1 MHSLSRRDVLRLSTG
16 LALSFLVPGLDLRAA
31 QKRGAERPRSLITL
45 WCQGGP
51 SQLET
56 WDPHPGTKIGGP
68 TKAIGTN
75 VKGLQI
81 AEHYPMMAEHMDSV
95 CVLRSLVSKEGDH
108 ERATYMGKTGFRP
121 DPTIKHPSL
130 GAILANQYETDRAA
144 LMADTSL
151 STAERKKK
159 QAELRLDVDI
169 PVQASILPGE
179 WPSRGGYL
187 GDQFDPFKIFDPK
200 QSLHNM
206 EAAVKDDRQT
216 RRLASLDV
224 VEQAFAA
231 RRRQSEKTLHQE
243 TVRRALTMM
252 SSSQL
257 KAFKI
262 ETEPQAIRDAYGDTP
277 FGQGCLV
284 ARRLV
289 EEGVR
294 AVEVTLEGFDTHADN
309 FTGHINRGKT
319 LDPAFAA
326 LMTDLK
332 QRDLLASTV
341 VLCIGEFG
349 RTPSINPLQGR
360 DHWPNGFS
368 AVLAGGGFK
377 SGVVIGETDPTGK
390 EKNPKA
396 PINTEDLY
404 ATVLTRLGVD
414 CRAEHLTPI
423 GRPMRFSDGN
433 PLERLLA

>member
-1 MHSLSRRDVLRLSTG
+1 
-16 LALSFLVPGLDLRAA
+16 
-31 QKRGAERPRSLITL
+31 
-45 WCQGGP
+45 
-51 SQLET
+51 
-56 WDPHPGTKIGGP
+56 
-68 TKAIGTN
+68 
-75 VKGLQI
+75 
-81 AEHYPMMAEHMDSV
+81 
-95 CVLRSLVSKEGDH
+95 
-108 ERATYMGKTGFRP
+108 MGKTGFRP
-121 DPTIKHPSL
+121 DPTITHPSL
-130 GAILANQYETDRAA
+130 GAIIASQYEADRAA
-144 LMADTSL
+144 LIGDKSL
-151 STAERKKK
+151 STADRQKKL
-159 QAELRLDVDI
+159 AALRLDVDI
-169 PVQASILPGE
+169 PVHASIVPTQ

-187 GDQFDPFKIFDPK
+187 GDQFDAFKIFDPK

-231 RRRQSEKTLHQE
+231 RRKQAEKTLHQE

-262 ETEPQAIRDAYGDTP
+262 ETEPQEIRDAYGDTP

-294 AVEVTLEGFDTHADN
+294 AVEITLDGFDTHADN

-332 QRDLLASTV
+332 ERDLLASTI

-349 RTPSINPLQGR
+349 RTPNINPLQGR
-360 DHWPNGFS
+360 DHWPTGFS
-368 AVLAGGGFK
+368 AVVAGGGFK

-390 EKNPKA
+390 ERNPKD
-396 PINTEDLY
+396 PIDTEDLY
-404 ATVLTRLGVD
+404 ATILTQLGVD

-423 GRPMRFSDGN
+423 GRPMRFSDGD
-433 PLERLLA
+433 PVQRLLA